1 MPYLL
6 SVITCLFLSI
16 SLLGQEWRQA
26 RNKDGIQVYTRAAAG
41 SQFKE
46 FRGVTELQTPISAIV
61 AALQD
66 VGSYPEWMPHSAA
79 SEVVAR
85 QGDTE
90 LVYRLIT
97 DAPWPVQDRDG
108 IYRMRF
114 ERPPG
119 SRGVRIQLSALPG
132 RLPEDPDY
140 VRIQRLDGYWQ
151 LSPQADGVV
160 RVVYQVLTDPAGKVP
175 VWLVNSTVVNQPFK
189 TLSALRRRVALP
201 QYQNREYSFL
211 D

>member
-6 SVITCLFLSI
+6 SIIPFVFLGV
-16 SLLGQEWRQA
+16 SLSGQEWRQV
-26 RNKDGIQVYTRAAAG
+26 RNKDDIQVYTRPVAT
-41 SQFKE
+41 SKFKE
-46 FRGVTELQTPISAIV
+46 FRGVVELEASVSAIV

-66 VGSYPEWMPHSAA
+66 VGSYPEWMPHSAT
-79 SEVVAR
+79 SEVVSS

-108 IYRMRF
+108 IYRMLF
-114 ERPPG
+114 ERRPG
-119 SRGVRIQLSALPG
+119 TREVRIQLTALPE

-140 VRIQRLDGYWQ
+140 VRIQRLQGSWQ
-151 LSPQADGVV
+151 LSPQPDGVV

-175 VWLVNSTVVNQPFK
+175 VWLINSTVVNQPFQ

-201 QYQNREYSFL
+201 QYQNREFSFL